1 MKILLIAGHGAGDPG
16 AGGNGVWEA
25 DKTREAL
32 PLLRAA
38 LQARGITVTSYPVSR
53 NCYADIKSGGG
64 PKYAFQNYDAV
75 IEIHFNAYNGE
86 AHGTETLYR
95 TSKGLATAIDKAI
108 AEEGFTDRG
117 PKLRTD
123 LQNMNYAASLNVPY
137 VLIET
142 CFIDNK
148 KDMALY
154 EEKRQELWKAVGNAV
169 ADFYGIKKVTSK
181 ITLTKAN
188 RPTVLKKGQRF
199 VIKGKIKS
207 ALPLK
212 SVTVVVEKKNG
223 IDIKEATKKRYT
235 SARSF
240 NLAKLDPYIA
250 FRKLPV
256 GVYRYKVKAE
266 DSAGVEAILLSE
278 LFKVTN

>member
-32 PLLRAA
+32 PTLRAA
-38 LQARGITVTSYPVSR
+38 LQARGITVTTYPVSR
-53 NCYADIKSGGG
+53 NCYADIRAGG
-64 PKYAFQNYDAV
+64 PKYAYQNYDAV

-123 LQNMNYAASLNVPY
+123 LQNMNYAASLYVPY

-142 CFIDNK
+142 CFIDNR
-148 KDMALY
+148 KDMAHY
-154 EEKRQELWKAVGNAV
+154 EEKRRDLWEAVGNAV
-169 ADFYGIKKVTSK
+169 ADFYGVKKVSSK

-188 RPTVLKKGQRF
+188 WPTVLKKGQRF
-199 VIKGKIKS
+199 EIKGKIKS

-223 IDIKEATKKRYT
+223 TDIPEATKKRYT
-235 SARSF
+235 SVRNF
-240 NLAKLDPYIA
+240 NLERLDPYIA
-250 FRKLPV
+250 FRKLPI
-256 GVYRYKVKAE
+256 GLYRYKVKAE
-266 DSAGVEAILLSE
+266 DSAGTQATLISE
-278 LFKVTN
+278 LFKVTR